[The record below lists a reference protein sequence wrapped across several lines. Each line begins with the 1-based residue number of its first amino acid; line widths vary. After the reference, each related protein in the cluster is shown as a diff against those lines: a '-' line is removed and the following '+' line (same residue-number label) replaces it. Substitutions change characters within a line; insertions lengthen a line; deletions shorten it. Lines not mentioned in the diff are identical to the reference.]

1 MSILSD
7 KALSDIHKSWVTG
20 LPKYVV
26 HNIILHVYTEV
37 LITFITEWDY
47 FCGQVNIFKIVL
59 H

>member
-47 FCGQVNIFKIVL
+47 FCGQVNIF
-59 H
+59 